1 MKVLSGQSD
10 NLVTDTR
17 KCDSVSEYM
26 REAENFL
33 NLIKFNSNF
42 FLNLVHSTNV

>member
-1 MKVLSGQSD
+1 MKVLSGRSD
-10 NLVTDTR
+10 NLVADTR

-33 NLIKFNSNF
+33 NLVKFNSKL
-42 FLNLVHSTNV
+42 FLNLVHSTNI